1 MSEWKKVRLGEV
13 AELCLGK
20 MLDAKKNKGT
30 LRPYLNNVAVRWG
43 CFDLVDLPKM
53 RIEDAEVERY
63 KIKKGDIVI
72 CEGGEPGR
80 CAVWRSEEPI
90 FFQKALHRARVKPCF
105 DSDFIYYQLCYLVK
119 SGETRNFETGSTIR
133 HLPAQEL
140 KQVPVNLPPLATQR
154 KIAAVLSSLDDK
166 IKNNRKICANLEAQ
180 AQAIFKSWFVDF
192 EPFGGK
198 MPQGWKMGK
207 LGDVGNIVGGATPS
221 KAKAEFYTEEGIA
234 WLTPKDLS
242 LQQTKFVA
250 KGEIDITEEGYKS
263 ASVRMLPKGSVLF
276 SSRAPIG
283 YVAIAKNE
291 LCTNQGFKSVVPFD
305 WVGSEFVYQ
314 LLRMMTPVIE
324 ERASGSTFKEI
335 SSSGM
340 KVLPVIVPSK
350 NVLHEFSSITL
361 PMGESQKSLED
372 ETRTLAA
379 MRDALLPKLMSG
391 EIDVEKVKISA

>member
-43 CFDLVDLPKM
+43 CFDLVDLPEM

-140 KQVPVNLPPLATQR
+140 KQVPVNLPPLPTQR
-154 KIAAVLSSLDDK
+154 RIAAVLSSLDDK
-166 IKNNRKICANLEAQ
+166 IEKNRKICANLEAQ

-207 LGDVGNIVGGATPS
+207 LGELIEVCYGKDHKALPEGDIPVFGSGGYMRSVDRCIYDEESVLIPRKGTLNNIMYVNEPFWTVDTMFYSKMREKHVAKYVHLLLRGKNMDEFNVGSAVPS
-221 KAKAEFYTEEGIA
+221 MTTEILNNMEIIIPLTKTLQEFDGIA
-234 WLTPKDLS
+234 NS
-242 LQQTKFVA
+242 IYAEVA
-250 KGEIDITEEGYKS
+250 YAKKE
-263 ASVRMLPKGSVLF
+263 
-276 SSRAPIG
+276 SR
-283 YVAIAKNE
+283 
-291 LCTNQGFKSVVPFD
+291 S
-305 WVGSEFVYQ
+305 
-314 LLRMMTPVIE
+314 
-324 ERASGSTFKEI
+324 
-335 SSSGM
+335 
-340 KVLPVIVPSK
+340 
-350 NVLHEFSSITL
+350 
-361 PMGESQKSLED
+361 
-372 ETRTLAA
+372 LAA
-379 MRDALLPKLMSG
+379 LRDALLPKLMSG